1 METPV
6 KKAEEYYTL
15 VGKRDI
21 EGIKGYLHPDVEF
34 KGPLAAYKG
43 REAVLN
49 ATHTFMNTFKSLTI
63 RAKIGSDN
71 QAMIIYD
78 VDVPGISPSFFGAS
92 HLSFQEGLIKKIELY
107 FDGSLFKK
115 K

>member
-15 VGKRDI
+15 VAKRDI

-34 KGPLAAYKG
+34 KGPLVSLKG
-43 REAVLN
+43 REAVLD
-49 ATHTFMNTFKSLTI
+49 ATKNFMNTFKSLTV

-71 QAMIIYD
+71 QAMIVYD
-78 VDVPGISPSFFGAS
+78 VDVPCISPSFFGAS
-92 HLSFQEGLIKKIELY
+92 HLSFQDGLIRKIELY
-107 FDGSLFKK
+107 FDGSRFEKK
-115 K
+115 